1 LNKEQFFVLGGG
13 LLFLLGL
20 FIFGRTKPNA
30 KNFPITDST
39 NTAPSGRLDIAGI
52 LGEAKSK
59 LPANQVARVTALE
72 NTITRGDLKAQKI
85 SAYTELAA
93 FWKDSARVFEPY
105 VWYLGE
111 KAKLENSEKSLT
123 FAAHLYSRELRG
135 NIDPRLKQWMANQ
148 ARDLFTAALEL
159 NPQNDSSIVGLGSA
173 YLFGAEGVN
182 SPMEGILK
190 IREVA
195 DRDSSNVY
203 AQFMLGYGALV
214 SGQFDKAIE
223 RLLKVTRLQH
233 DHTEAVFL
241 LAEAYEKSGDK
252 ISAIGWYEEGKKHV
266 SNPQLVGAIDEK
278 IKSLK

>member
-1 LNKEQFFVLGGG
+1 
-13 LLFLLGL
+13 
-20 FIFGRTKPNA
+20 
-30 KNFPITDST
+30 
-39 NTAPSGRLDIAGI
+39 
-52 LGEAKSK
+52 
-59 LPANQVARVTALE
+59 
-72 NTITRGDLKAQKI
+72 
-85 SAYTELAA
+85 
-93 FWKDSARVFEPY
+93 
-105 VWYLGE
+105 
-111 KAKLENSEKSLT
+111 
-123 FAAHLYSRELRG
+123 
-135 NIDPRLKQWMANQ
+135 MANQ

-159 NPQNDSSIVGLGSA
+159 NPQNDSSKVGLGSA

-195 DRDSSNVY
+195 DRDSSNIY

-214 SGQFDKAIE
+214 SGQLDKAIE
-223 RLLKVTRLQH
+223 RLLRVTRLQH

-252 ISAIGWYEEGKKHV
+252 INAIGWYEKGKKHV